1 MGDDRDFKND
11 WTDCV
16 PITDHSNSDEPN
28 GEVDDDKVCSIW
40 LYLHGVQCLLR
51 LAYCVYEQV
60 IGCCGV

>member
-28 GEVDDDKVCSIW
+28 GEVDEDKVCPIW
-40 LYLHGVQCLLR
+40 LWCPVPIEAGLL
-51 LAYCVYEQV
+51 CV
-60 IGCCGV
+60 